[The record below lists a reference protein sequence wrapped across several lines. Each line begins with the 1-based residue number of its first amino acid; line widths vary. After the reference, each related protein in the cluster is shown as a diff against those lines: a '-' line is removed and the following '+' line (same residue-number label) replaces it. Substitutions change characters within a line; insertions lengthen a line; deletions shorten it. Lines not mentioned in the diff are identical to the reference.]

1 MTRHYL
7 DILAEVIRTNWNQ
20 PALTDYATLDG
31 GEGNSY
37 TYGEM
42 YGQIRALCDRFRQL
56 GIQKG
61 DHIAIC
67 GANSANWAVAYLAI
81 AAYQAVSVTILHTQT
96 PEEITRQIDFADA
109 TTIIV
114 DIDIWERLNQT
125 QLFKVQHVL
134 SLRDFTSLIDATAFN
149 LSTSTLGAEEMCF
162 DLQPLDTLAQIC
174 FTSGSTEQAK
184 GVMLS
189 FRNLSAN
196 VLFRIEEFQ
205 GYCNT
210 SLLSI
215 LPMAHIYGLVVED
228 LLPLCVG
235 AHLFVTQSFTIP
247 SLVNICKRIHPKL
260 LIIVPA
266 IVDGLAKYC
275 TLLKE
280 ALPLKEAM
288 GGEIDFISLGGG
300 CLDFNTAKLLEES
313 HVSVA
318 TGYGMTECAPRITHA
333 SAYEYIIGSVG
344 RIVHTLECRIAS
356 NGEILVRGEN
366 VMLGYYKDPE
376 ATAAKIDKDG
386 WLHTGDRGHLDEE
399 GNLYVEGR
407 LEQDMVVLPSGE
419 NISLPNVESIINQV
433 DGVEESLVLAR
444 NGHLVAL
451 VYTAANLN
459 RQNLLRTINPQLPSF
474 SQLYDL
480 EFVSAPFQRTE
491 KRTLKRYLYQ

>member
-7 DILAEVIRTNWNQ
+7 DRLAEVIRTNWDQ

-42 YGQIRALCDRFRQL
+42 YGQICALCDRFRQL

-67 GANSANWAVAYLAI
+67 GANSANWVVAYLAI
-81 AAYQAVSVTILHTQT
+81 AAYQAVSVTILHSQT
-96 PEEITRQIDFADA
+96 PEEIARQIDFADA
-109 TTIIV
+109 TTVIV
-114 DIDIWERLNQT
+114 DADIWVRLNQT
-125 QLFKVQHVL
+125 QLSKVQHVL
-134 SLRDFTSLIDATAFN
+134 SLCDFSSLIDATTSPLVS
-149 LSTSTLGAEEMCF
+149 LSFRPKDVSF

-184 GVMLS
+184 AVMLS
-189 FRNLSAN
+189 LGNISAVVKCDSDVYACYQHTMLSFFP
-196 VLFRIEEFQ
+196 L
-205 GYCNT
+205 
-210 SLLSI
+210 
-215 LPMAHIYGLVVED
+215 AHI
-228 LLPLCVG
+228 
-235 AHLFVTQSFTIP
+235 AS
-247 SLVNICKRIHPKL
+247 NI
-260 LIIVPA
+260 
-266 IVDGLAKYC
+266 
-275 TLLKE
+275 E
-280 ALPLKEAM
+280 ALVALYM
-288 GGEIDFISLGGG
+288 
-300 CLDFNTAKLLEES
+300 ES
-313 HVSVA
+313 HVVCYKGSLSSHNLLDAWEKSQPFEICLVPLIASDLLSNRFIERFLSMATKMKYVTIMGALSMSEMERNMTMRHLSVINSYGTSETAA
-318 TGYGMTECAPRITHA
+318 TIGIATPSNYKLGA
-333 SAYEYIIGSVG
+333 SG
-344 RIVHTLECRIAS
+344 RIISALECRIAD

-366 VMLGYYKDPE
+366 VMLGYYKDPD

-451 VYTAANLN
+451 VYASVDLN
-459 RQNLLRTINPQLPSF
+459 RQDLLRTINPQLPSF

-480 EFVSAPFQRTE
+480 EFVSTPFQRTE

>member
-7 DILAEVIRTNWNQ
+7 DRLAEVIRTNWNQ

-42 YGQIRALCDRFRQL
+42 YGQIRALCDRFHQL

-81 AAYQAVSVTILHTQT
+81 AAYSGVSVTILHSQT
-96 PEEITRQIDFADA
+96 PEGIMH
-109 TTIIV
+109 
-114 DIDIWERLNQT
+114 
-125 QLFKVQHVL
+125 QLYL
-134 SLRDFTSLIDATAFN
+134 SDATALFVDIEIWAELDSSRLIN
-149 LSTSTLGAEEMCF
+149 NGLKDVLLLTDFSLLNSTTIPSITKPCVYLNDVSFA
-162 DLQPLDTLAQIC
+162 LQPLDTLAQIC
-174 FTSGSTEQAK
+174 FTSGSTESQK

-189 FRNLSAN
+189 ARNISASAFCVTTAYTCHEN
-196 VLFRIEEFQ
+196 KELLCAFPLAHMFGVIGEVLVPLYQ
-205 GYCNT
+205 AC
-210 SLLSI
+210 
-215 LPMAHIYGLVVED
+215 HIT
-228 LLPLCVG
+228 
-235 AHLFVTQSFTIP
+235 FFP
-247 SLVNICKRIHPKL
+247 SLSLTKSYVDALIRIRPYQIL
-260 LIIVPA
+260 SVPMIVSA
-266 IVDGLAKYC
+266 
-275 TLLKE
+275 LLKLRNGE
-280 ALPLKEAM
+280 VLQQLSKFVEYFSVGGAVFPVEMQQQILHYAIPL
-288 GGEIDFISLGGG
+288 
-300 CLDFNTAKLLEES
+300 N
-313 HVSVA
+313 V
-318 TGYGMTECAPRITHA
+318 GYGMTETASLISVIAPTYYRVGTTGKIC
-333 SAYEYIIGSVG
+333 SSLEG
-344 RIVHTLECRIAS
+344 RIAD

-376 ATAAKIDKDG
+376 ATAAKIDKGG

-407 LEQDMVVLPSGE
+407 LNQDMVVLPSGE

-451 VYTAANLN
+451 VYTSANLN

-480 EFVSAPFQRTE
+480 EFVSVPFQRTE
-491 KRTLKRYLYQ
+491 KRTIKRYLYQ